1 MLQPCTKNLPHT
13 IQFFIHVFSFS
24 FTENVVNSKMP
35 LVQVLPGT
43 DLIKKRQETS
53 EALAYALRST

>member
-1 MLQPCTKNLPHT
+1 MLQPCTKNLPDT
-13 IQFFIHVFSFS
+13 IQFFF

-43 DLIKKRQETS
+43 DLIKKKQETS

>member
-13 IQFFIHVFSFS
+13 IQFFIFSFF